1 MNTVIVYPIFIALLH
16 FFHILV
22 ESYQNNGRIQG
33 LLPPRMAPW
42 CGRNNRDRKVF
53 LNHLPCPSP
62 SCFLNMLKTEKG
74 LSGIPYH
81 VTIIWPSWENVSSA
95 LSNVE
100 DKPVKTRGHRGF
112 SGQIGLAKFL
122 WSAHTLTVSSHISSD
137 CLLWSSP
144 WMKTQPWE
152 EEVDTKFHPLPR
164 SSLQLL

>member
-16 FFHILV
+16 FFHILM

-62 SCFLNMLKTEKG
+62 SCLLNMLKTEKG

-81 VTIIWPSWENVSSA
+81 MTIIWPSWENVSSA

-100 DKPVKTRGHRGF
+100 DKPVKTRG
-112 SGQIGLAKFL
+112 QIGLAKFL
-122 WSAHTLTVSSHISSD
+122 WSAHTLSVSSHISSD